1 MCWGVISPPTHYSFI
16 ITNCHVTPV
25 LPLSSHMTNTRGYNV
40 ASRVPWI
47 FLLCITTQY
56 STFISIVVTTM
67 LPNLAIGRRSMD
79 FSRAS

>member
-1 MCWGVISPPTHYSFI
+1 MCQRVINPPTHYSFI
-16 ITNCHVTPV
+16 TNCHVILV
-25 LPLSSHMTNTRGYNV
+25 LSLSSHMTGTRGYNV

-56 STFISIVVTTM
+56 STFVSIVATTM
-67 LPNLAIGRRSMD
+67 LPNLAVGRRSMD